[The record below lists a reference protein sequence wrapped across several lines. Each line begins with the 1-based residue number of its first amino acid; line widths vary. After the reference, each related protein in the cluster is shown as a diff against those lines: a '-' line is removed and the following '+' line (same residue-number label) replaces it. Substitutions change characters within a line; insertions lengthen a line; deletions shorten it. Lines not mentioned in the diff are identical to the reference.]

1 MKKSLKVGL
10 LGLGTVGSG
19 VPAILREQ
27 AQKISQVAGAE
38 IIVSKALVLDSA
50 KAQSVAEEY
59 DIQLVSGIQEILKDE
74 QIDIVVELMGC
85 VHPAYEFILEALR
98 AKKHVV
104 TANKDLIAIHGS
116 ELIAVAKDEKRGFYY
131 EAAVAGGIPILRTL
145 SNSLCA
151 DVIKEVLGIVN
162 GTTNYMLTQMGN
174 NGKSYED
181 ALTSAQSLGFAES
194 DPTNDVDGIDAAYK
208 MVILSH
214 FAYGMKVT
222 PEDIEKEG
230 IRNLQAIDVKMA
242 DSLGYVFK
250 LIGRTRKVN
259 DAIDVGVAPI
269 LVTKSHPLASV
280 NNEMNA
286 VFVKSAS
293 IGESM
298 YYGPGAGSLPTAT
311 SVVADLIEITKDIKQ
326 KTFGV
331 PFTIYEEK
339 TKFALSSEVFD
350 RYYFNI
356 KVLDKE
362 GQLAHLAKELVD
374 VGMGIQQVNQ
384 CDVQDDGIANIIILT
399 HEVSK
404 SQKNKFLEKI
414 AKNVE
419 FELNSV
425 YQILD

>member
-1 MKKSLKVGL
+1 MKESLKVGL

-19 VPAILREQ
+19 VPAILREK
-27 AQKISQVAGAE
+27 AKKINQIVGVK
-38 IIVSKALVLDSA
+38 IVVSKALVLDLE
-50 KAQSVAEEY
+50 KVQNLAEEY
-59 DIQLVSGIQEILKDE
+59 DIKLISDFQEILKDE
-74 QIDIVVELMGC
+74 QIDIVVELMGR
-85 VHPAYEFILEALR
+85 VHPAYEFILEALK

-104 TANKDLIAIHGS
+104 TANKDLIAIYGP
-116 ELIAVAKDEKRGFYY
+116 ELIAVAKEQKRSFYY

-145 SNSLCA
+145 SHSLCA
-151 DVIKEVLGIVN
+151 DGIEEVLGIVN
-162 GTTNYMLTQMGN
+162 GTTNYILTQMES
-174 NGKSYED
+174 NGKSYET
-181 ALTSAQSLGFAES
+181 ALASAKSLGFAES

-214 FAYGMKVT
+214 FAYGMRVKL
-222 PEDIEKEG
+222 EDVEKEG

-269 LVTKSHPLASV
+269 LVMKSHPLASV
-280 NNEMNA
+280 KNEMNA
-286 VFVKSAS
+286 VFMKSTG

-311 SVVADLIEITKDIKQ
+311 SVVADLIEIAKDVKQ
-326 KTFGV
+326 ETFGI
-331 PFTIYEEK
+331 PFAVYEEE
-339 TKFALSSEVFD
+339 TKFASSSEVFD

-356 KVLDKE
+356 KVSDRE
-362 GQLAHLAKELVD
+362 GQLTHLIKEFAD
-374 VGMGIQQVNQ
+374 VGIKIQQVSQ
-384 CDVQDDGIANIIILT
+384 HDLQDGVANVIILT
-399 HEVSK
+399 HEASK
-404 SQKNKFLEKI
+404 SQKNQFLKKI

-425 YQILD
+425 YQILG